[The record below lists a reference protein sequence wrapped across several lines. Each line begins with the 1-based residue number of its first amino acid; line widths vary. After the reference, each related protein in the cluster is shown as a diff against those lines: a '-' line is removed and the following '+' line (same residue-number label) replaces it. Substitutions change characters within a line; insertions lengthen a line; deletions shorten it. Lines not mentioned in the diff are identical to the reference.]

1 MRLKQLKRFIIYIA
15 LLSVIFSVGVCAE
28 SMVSINTNN
37 TFSVFSEDSDVLSK
51 ILGMNKSDIKAY
63 CEQNN
68 IVYLAADNDNS
79 RQIRISVYTNDFSNS
94 VINISGLT
102 DDKISALAGDIA
114 GKEGIRGEV
123 VNKNGQKF
131 LKTQL
136 SLNDSGGDYILTQY
150 FTVADRQNMVL
161 SFYNSVNVDMDYIDP
176 IFESYASPLF
186 MNEIPQES
194 KILYYV
200 IPVAMGVLLI
210 ASLILG
216 VSVYKDLK
224 SAKEVEY
231 DENGIYIDSE
241 ET

>member
-1 MRLKQLKRFIIYIA
+1 MKVKHFKRFVSIIA
-15 LLSVIFSVGVCAE
+15 VLSLFFSVSVYAE
-28 SMVSINTNN
+28 SVVSIETDN
-37 TFSVFSEDSDVLSK
+37 TFSVFSEDADALSD
-51 ILGMNKSDIKAY
+51 ILRMNKKDIEAY

-68 IVYLAADNDNS
+68 IVYLAADSENT

-94 VINISGLT
+94 VINISGLS
-102 DDKISALAGDIA
+102 DDKISALTEDII
-114 GKEGIRGEV
+114 GEEGIRGEV

-136 SLNDSGGDYILTQY
+136 RSSDSGGEYILTQY
-150 FTVADRQNMVL
+150 FTVADRQNVVL
-161 SFYNSVNVDMDYIDP
+161 SFYNSKNVNIDYINP
-176 IFESYASPLF
+176 IFESYTSPLF
-186 MNEIPQES
+186 INEIPEES

-216 VSVYKDLK
+216 ISVYKDLK

-231 DENGIYIDSE
+231 DENGIRIESE
-241 ET
+241 DD